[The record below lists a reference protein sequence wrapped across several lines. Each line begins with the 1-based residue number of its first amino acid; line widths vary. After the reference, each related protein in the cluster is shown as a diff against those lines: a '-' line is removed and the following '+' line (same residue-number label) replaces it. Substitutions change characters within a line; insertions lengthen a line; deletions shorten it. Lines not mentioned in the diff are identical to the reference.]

1 MTHHILHHAT
11 TYDCEGLLNSVVD
24 AKKALLDVLIDMEFK
39 DCVAHANVQSYLS
52 DLWMGKI
59 ESILRMLKL
68 LHLVRCWNL

>member
-11 TYDCEGLLNSVVD
+11 TYDCEGLLNSVDD

-59 ESILRMLKL
+59 YKILNAYTLYS
-68 LHLVRCWNL
+68 